1 MIFNK
6 NIIFTFLKEKREN
19 IMKMQIDPIFN
30 NNPEQKKPAILT
42 NISNFR
48 IRNKIAMLK
57 NIANTLYF
65 FNFVII
71 SKYLRVI
78 PTTAKGKN
86 SKICPKEYII
96 KFEYL
101 LKKYKFQ

>member
-6 NIIFTFLKEKREN
+6 NIIFVFLKEKREN
-19 IMKMQIDPIFN
+19 IMKVQIEPIFN
-30 NNPEQKKPAILT
+30 KNPGQKNPVILV

-57 NIANTLYF
+57 NIANPLTV

-71 SKYLRVI
+71 PKYLRVI

-86 SKICPKEYII
+86 SKICPKEYRI

>member
-1 MIFNK
+1 MKVQIEPIFNK
-6 NIIFTFLKEKREN
+6 IPGK
-19 IMKMQIDPIFN
+19 
-30 NNPEQKKPAILT
+30 KKPVILT

-57 NIANTLYF
+57 NIANPLNF
-65 FNFVII
+65 FKFVII
-71 SKYLRVI
+71 SKNLRVI
-78 PTTAKGKN
+78 PITAKGKN

-101 LKKYKFQ
+101 LIKYKFQ